1 MISHLKI
8 TACLSLTHKNIEDI
22 ILSNYSDIIKNGV
35 TNDEINRA
43 KAQTKATVAFS
54 RDGSYSVAS
63 AINEALAIGDW
74 TFYTTFLEKIN
85 SVSKKEI
92 MEIAQNYLIDKYK
105 TTGWFIS
112 SNNGNI

>member
-1 MISHLKI
+1 M
-8 TACLSLTHKNIEDI
+8 TAVQLSKGD
-22 ILSNYSDIIKNGV
+22 
-35 TNDEINRA
+35 
-43 KAQTKATVAFS
+43 Q
-54 RDGSYSVAS
+54 VAS

-92 MEIAQNYLIDKYK
+92 MKIAQNYLIDKHK